1 MKQYDRYRDTR
12 TGDIWTLLFDEFN
25 RPYVFNPK
33 LGLGLWDHGKHLEP
47 LQ

>member
-25 RPYVFNPK
+25 RPYVSIRNSVSVY
-33 LGLGLWDHGKHLEP
+33 GIMENT
-47 LQ
+47 